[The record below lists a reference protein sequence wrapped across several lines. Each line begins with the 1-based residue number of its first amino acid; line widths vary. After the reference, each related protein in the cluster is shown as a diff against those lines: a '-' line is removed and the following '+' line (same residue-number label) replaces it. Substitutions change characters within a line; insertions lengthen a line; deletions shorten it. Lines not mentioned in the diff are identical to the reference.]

1 MDKIRLLV
9 ARDLDMDSA
18 RRLVEKFLCC
28 QESRYDLCCLLGPF
42 ALKDDGGKGSLN
54 DEEKEEEEVG
64 AVKVED
70 PIRLA
75 RAQGDASAIIA
86 QVENISCR
94 VVYTPSSLDLV
105 LVDCIKARKN
115 RKQAPMLTNISK
127 CVHGQRLRLIRGL
140 VIAGSAAESSEP
152 CKGEGTEFIQSIL
165 SMGKEK
171 VLLLTPAPQNDRWVK
186 DIQQAADYQS
196 NVVLHVCAPS
206 SSSFSSS
213 DSNDMEVTSPV
224 VLPLGSLKKEGCHA
238 SVVLETDAK
247 GGWRVSSVDVDLS
260 LPSLW

>member
-1 MDKIRLLV
+1 MDKVRLLV
-9 ARDLDMDSA
+9 ARDLDMDST
-18 RRLVEKFLCC
+18 RRLVEKCLCGQDSC
-28 QESRYDLCCLLGPF
+28 WDLCCLLGPF
-42 ALKDDGGKGSLN
+42 ALKDDGGKRPLN
-54 DEEKEEEEVG
+54 EEEEEVS
-64 AVKVED
+64 VMKVED

-86 QVENISCR
+86 QIENVSCR

-105 LVDCIKARKN
+105 LVDCIKAIRN
-115 RKQAPMLTNISK
+115 RKQAPMLTSTSK

-140 VIAGSAAESSEP
+140 VVAGSAAESSEA
-152 CKGEGTEFIQSIL
+152 CKGEGTEFVQGIL

-171 VLLLTPAPQNDRWVK
+171 VILLTPATQNDRWVK

-196 NVVLHVCAPS
+196 NVVLHVCAS
-206 SSSFSSS
+206 GSSSS
-213 DSNDMEVTSPV
+213 DSNDMEQTSPV

-247 GGWRVSSVDVDLS
+247 GVWRVSSIDVDSS
-260 LPSLW
+260 LPGLW

>member
-1 MDKIRLLV
+1 MDNIRLLV

-18 RRLVEKFLCC
+18 RRLVEKCLCGP
-28 QESRYDLCCLLGPF
+28 ESRWDLCCLLGPF
-42 ALKDDGGKGSLN
+42 ALKDDGGKGPLN
-54 DEEKEEEEVG
+54 EEEEEVG
-64 AVKVED
+64 AVKVKD
-70 PIRLA
+70 PVRLA

-105 LVDCIKARKN
+105 LEDCIKARRN
-115 RKQAPMLTNISK
+115 RKQAPMLTSTSK

-152 CKGEGTEFIQSIL
+152 CKGEGTEFVQSIL

-171 VLLLTPAPQNDRWVK
+171 VILLTPALQNDRWVK
-186 DIQQAADYQS
+186 DIQKATHYQS
-196 NVVLHVCAPS
+196 NVVLHVCAPGS
-206 SSSFSSS
+206 SSS
-213 DSNDMEVTSPV
+213 DSNDVEETGPV
-224 VLPLGSLKKEGCHA
+224 MLPLRSLKKEDCHA

-247 GGWRVSSVDVDLS
+247 GGWRVSSIDVDSS

>member
-28 QESRYDLCCLLGPF
+28 QESCYDLCCLLGPF
-42 ALKDDGGKGSLN
+42 ALKGDEGKWSLN
-54 DEEKEEEEVG
+54 DDGEEGAEEVG

-70 PIRLA
+70 SIRLA
-75 RAQGDASAIIA
+75 RAQGDVSAIVA
-86 QVENISCR
+86 QVENVSCR

-105 LVDCIKARKN
+105 LSDCIKARKN
-115 RKQAPMLTNISK
+115 RKQAPMLTNTSK
-127 CVHGQRLRLIRGL
+127 CVHGQRLRLTPGL
-140 VIAGSAAESSEP
+140 VIAGSAAESNEP

-171 VLLLTPAPQNDRWVK
+171 VLLLTPAPQNDRWMK
-186 DIQQAADYQS
+186 DIQLAADYQS
-196 NVVLHVCAPS
+196 KVALHVCAPS
-206 SSSFSSS
+206 SSSFS
-213 DSNDMEVTSPV
+213 DSNDIEMTSPV
-224 VLPLGSLKKEGCHA
+224 VLPLGSLKEEGCHA
-238 SVVLETDAK
+238 SVVLETDTK
-247 GGWRVSSVDVDLS
+247 GVWQVSSVDVDLS